1 MLYKLVCKGLQ
12 SPQER
17 MIFQGR
23 ENVNRLRISIALLF
37 GAATLAITPATFA
50 QEDAMADVPEQMEEV
65 VVTGIRS
72 SLRNALQEKRESNNL
87 VDVIQTEDIGK
98 LPDQNLAEVLE
109 NIPGVQI
116 TREAGIGT
124 GVQIRGTGSNIT
136 LMNGVATVGSGNGR
150 TGIDFE
156 DVDASII
163 SSVEVT
169 KAPQA
174 KTIEGALGGVIN
186 LRTLRP
192 LDLNE
197 TLGSVRLQFEESSLS
212 DESAAPRLS
221 GAFGELWDTD
231 AGEFGVVVSG
241 SYTESDVSHFRPRT
255 DRDNLTICVDPSDP
269 MFVAPSTCDNLP
281 AGTTHFLGA
290 QFLNQVLTNQ
300 EYATTNIATSFEWA
314 PSDSSKWY
322 FDAIYN
328 DQERREEGHRAQASN
343 ISRLQGNSDHSVT
356 GGVRTPGDNANFTG
370 FRTYD
375 LGTLLGSNGPQDL
388 GSATLVTEGT
398 FSPLQFDASSEAGIR
413 DGRGAPFLRSSS
425 DASSRLTESWMVRF
439 GNEFEIGDR
448 LTGSV
453 EVSSVTS
460 DSVEANFD
468 YTMNFINPNSY
479 IDDLDWDDPNDYALD
494 GVTPLRRDENGTPFI
509 FNLDGNIAWDIN
521 YADPFAPTP
530 EQLLDPANYVND
542 SGEYRYNIRKND
554 DTTFRADFTYDLNWE
569 SINTVDFGLR
579 YNTRNSKRI
588 NNDASWGRT
597 SYLEES
603 LNGSYISDLLVEMPD
618 NYGDGLDSNL
628 FVSGLLMLD
637 PELARN
643 AERTRDAINAAR
655 TAQNADNAGVYEPIA
670 LIGDLTEDEGEFFD
684 VEEKNTA
691 IYAQA
696 NFEVGVVRGN
706 AGFRYVRTE
715 LDSAANVDRGTG
727 TLERTAERNSYDF
740 WLPRINIVADVSEDV
755 LLRAAYSED
764 IRRPDFDSISAAR
777 TFPGSG
783 GVNSNSVGG
792 NPFLLPEEV
801 ESFDIGVEYY
811 FAPSSVVS
819 LGYFNKK
826 RSAIISSAVDQPE
839 EINGLRDVV
848 GPECEGGGI
857 FSPLTESGIF
867 GNGET
872 GVCVGNQTEFNTSE
886 TTTQKGW
893 ELAFQY
899 DLSQYEDVLG
909 WASGFGILANYTKQ
923 EQDYNEEF
931 STISGGRAIA
941 FWEAQGFPGGVVELP
956 FQLLDLSEDAYNVT
970 VFFENERLSA
980 RMRYTWRDAYY
991 TDDLPGTNNV
1001 FTPLGGRGVVN
1012 ARGQLNFG
1020 ASYHVNDNVTLS
1032 LEGINL
1038 TESDADVSCLNE
1050 KALLCYRGITDRRL
1064 TFGAAYRF

>member
-1 MLYKLVCKGLQ
+1 MTFERKLTAVLAGA
-12 SPQER
+12 
-17 MIFQGR
+17 
-23 ENVNRLRISIALLF
+23 IS
-37 GAATLAITPATFA
+37 LAIAPATFA
-50 QEDAMADVPEQMEEV
+50 QDDEPIEEIV
-65 VVTGIRS
+65 IVGIRS
-72 SLRNALQEKRESNNL
+72 SLQSALNEKRASDNL
-87 VDVIQTEDIGK
+87 VEVIQTEDIGK

-116 TREAGIGT
+116 TREAGVGT

-163 SSVEVT
+163 SAVEVT
-169 KAPQA
+169 KAPMA

-186 LRTLRP
+186 LRTIRP
-192 LDLNE
+192 LDLKE
-197 TLGSVRLQFEESSLS
+197 TLGSFRVQFEDSNLS
-212 DESAAPRLS
+212 DESAAPRFS
-221 GAFGELWDTD
+221 GAWGDSWDTD
-231 AGEFGVVVSG
+231 AGEFGVVISG
-241 SYTESDVSHFRPRT
+241 SHTESDVSHFRPRT

-269 MFVAPSTCDNLP
+269 TFVAPSTCAGAP

-300 EYATTNIATSFEWA
+300 EYATQNLATSFEWA
-314 PSDSSKWY
+314 PSDTSKWY
-322 FDAIYN
+322 FDAIFN

-343 ISRLQGNSDHSVT
+343 ISRLQGNSDNSVDAL
-356 GGVRTPGDNANFTG
+356 GNPTPGDNANFTG
-370 FRTYD
+370 FQTYN
-375 LGTLLGSNGPQDL
+375 LGTLLGSNGVQDL
-388 GSATLVTEGT
+388 GSATLVTQGT
-398 FSPLQFDASSEAGIR
+398 FTPFQEESTLFS

-425 DASSRLTESWMVRF
+425 DGSSRLTDNKMFRL
-439 GNEFEIGDR
+439 GNEFVISDNFF
-448 LTGSV
+448 GSA
-453 EVSSVTS
+453 EVSRVTS
-460 DSVEANFD
+460 DSVEANLD

-479 IDDLDWDDPNDYALD
+479 ISTNGNFLLD
-494 GVTPLRRDENGTPFI
+494 GVTPDRRDENGVPLI

-521 YADPFAPTP
+521 YDDPFAPTR
-530 EQLLDPANYVND
+530 EQLLDPSNYVND
-542 SGEYRYNIRKND
+542 SGEYRYNTRDNE
-554 DTTFRADFTYDLNWE
+554 DTTFRADFSYDLNWK
-569 SINTVDFGLR
+569 SISSVDFGVR
-579 YNTRNSKRI
+579 HNI
-588 NNDASWGRT
+588 RT
-597 SYLEES
+597 SERRNTQASFGNNSNLSRS
-603 LNGSYISDLLVEMPD
+603 LNASYISDLLIEMPN
-618 NYGDGLDSNL
+618 NYGDGTGSSL

-637 PELARN
+637 PARAAN
-643 AERTRDAINAAR
+643 AAATVAAINAAR
-655 TAQNADNAGVYEPIA
+655 TAQNADTAGISTPIA
-670 LIGDLTEDEGEFFD
+670 LIGDLLEREVEFFD
-684 VEEKNTA
+684 IEETSTA

-696 NFEVGVVRGN
+696 SFQVGVVRGN
-706 AGFRYVRTE
+706 AGFRYVQTD
-715 LDSAANVDRGTG
+715 LDSTANVDPGTG
-727 TLERTAERNSYDF
+727 TLERTTLSNDYDF
-740 WLPRINIVADVSEDV
+740 LLPRINLVADLSEDV

-764 IRRPDFDSISAAR
+764 MRRPDFDSISASR

-819 LGYFNKK
+819 LGYFSKK
-826 RSAIISSAVDQPE
+826 RSAIIEDAVDLPDE
-839 EINGLRDVV
+839 TGGLRDVV

-872 GVCVGNQTEFNTSE
+872 GVCVGNATEFNTSE

-899 DLSQYEDVLG
+899 DLGEFEDKLG

-923 EQDYNEEF
+923 EQDYNEAF
-931 STISGGRAIA
+931 TTIGGSRATA
-941 FWEAQGFPGGVVELP
+941 FWEAQGFAGGVVEVP
-956 FQLLDLSEDAYNVT
+956 FQLLDLSEEAYNVT
-970 VFFENERLSA
+970 VYFENEFLSA

-991 TDDLPGTNNV
+991 TDELPGTGNE

-1012 ARGQLNFG
+1012 ARGQLN
-1020 ASYHVNDNVTLS
+1020 ASVTYYVNDNFMLN

-1038 TESDADVSCLNE
+1038 TESDADISCLNE
-1050 KALLCYRGITDRRL
+1050 EALLCYRGITDRRL

>member
-1 MLYKLVCKGLQ
+1 MN
-12 SPQER
+12 
-17 MIFQGR
+17 FQR
-23 ENVNRLRISIALLF
+23 TFTALLA
-37 GAATLAITPATFA
+37 GAISLAITPATMA
-50 QEDAMADVPEQMEEV
+50 QDEEV
-65 VVTGIRS
+65 IEEIVTVGIRG
-72 SLRNALQEKRESNNL
+72 SLQKAIDQKRNSDNL
-87 VDVIQTEDIGK
+87 TEVIISEDIGK

-116 TREAGIGT
+116 TREAGVGT

-136 LMNGVATVGSGNGR
+136 LMNGVATVGSGNSR

-163 SSVEVT
+163 SAVEVT

-186 LRTLRP
+186 LRTIRP
-192 LDLNE
+192 LDLTE
-197 TLGSVRLQFEESSLS
+197 RLGSVRLQFEESSLS

-221 GAFGELWDTD
+221 GAWGDTWDTD

-255 DRDNLTICVDPSDP
+255 DRDNLTICEDPSDP
-269 MFVAPSTCDNLP
+269 TFVPPSTCDNVP
-281 AGTTHFLGA
+281 GGTTHFLGA

-300 EYATTNIATSFEWA
+300 EYETKNLATSFEWA
-314 PSDSSKWY
+314 PSDTSKWY
-322 FDAIYN
+322 FDAILN

-343 ISRLQGNSDHSVT
+343 ISRLQGNSDNCVT
-356 GGVRTPGDNANFTG
+356 GGVWTPGDCANFTG

-375 LGTLLGSNGPQDL
+375 LGTLLGPNGVQDL
-388 GSATLVTEGT
+388 GSATLVTQGT
-398 FSPLQFDASSEAGIR
+398 FTPLQEDPAGVR

-425 DASSRLTESWMVRF
+425 DASSRLTDSKMFRL
-439 GNEFEIGDR
+439 GNEFQISDNFF
-448 LTGSV
+448 GSA
-453 EVSSVTS
+453 EVSRVTS
-460 DSVEANFD
+460 DTVESNFD

-479 IDDLDWDDPNDYALD
+479 IAEDGDFLLD
-494 GVTPLRRDENGTPFI
+494 GVTPDLRDENGVPYI

-521 YADPFAPTP
+521 YDDPFAPTP
-530 EQLLDPANYVND
+530 EQLLDPSNYVND
-542 SGEYRYNIRKND
+542 TGEYRYNTRKND
-554 DTTFRADFTYDLNWE
+554 DTTFRADFSYDLDWN
-569 SINTVDFGLR
+569 SITSVDFGFR
-579 YNTRNSKRI
+579 HNIINSQTVNR
-588 NNDASWGRT
+588 DSSWGRR
-597 SYLEES
+597 SELSRS
-603 LNGSYISDLLVEMPD
+603 LNASYISDLLIPMPD
-618 NYGDGLDSNL
+618 NYGDGLGSSL
-628 FVSGLLMLD
+628 FVSGLLMLN
-637 PELARN
+637 PELAAN
-643 AERTRDAINAAR
+643 AEATRAAINAAR
-655 TAQNADNAGVYEPIA
+655 TAQNADTAGISIPID
-670 LIGDLTEDEGEFFD
+670 LIGELAEDEGEFFD
-684 VEEKNTA
+684 IEETSTA

-706 AGFRYVRTE
+706 AGFRYVQTD
-715 LDSAANVDRGTG
+715 LDSTANVDPGTG
-727 TLERTAERNSYDF
+727 TLERTTLSNDYDF
-740 WLPRINIVADVSEDV
+740 FLPRINIVADVSEDV

-783 GVNSNSVGG
+783 GVNGNSVGG

-801 ESFDIGVEYY
+801 KSFDIGVEYY
-811 FAPSSVVS
+811 FAPASVVS
-819 LGYFNKK
+819 LGYFNKE
-826 RSAIISSAVDQPE
+826 RSAIIEDSVDLPE
-839 EINGLRDVV
+839 EIGGLRDVV

-872 GVCVGNQTEFNTSE
+872 GVCVGNATEFNTSE
-886 TTTQKGW
+886 TTTQTGW

-899 DLSQYEDVLG
+899 DLSQFEDTLG

-923 EQDYNEEF
+923 EQDYNEAF
-931 STISGGRAIA
+931 TTIGGSRATA
-941 FWEAQGFPGGVVELP
+941 FWEAQGFAGGVVYLP
-956 FQLLDLSEDAYNVT
+956 FQLLDLSEDAYNLT
-970 VFFENERLSA
+970 VYFENERLSA
-980 RMRYTWRDAYY
+980 RMRYTWRDAYF
-991 TDDLPGTNNV
+991 TDELPGTGNE

-1020 ASYHVNDNVTLS
+1020 ASYHVNDNITLS

-1050 KALLCYRGITDRRL
+1050 DALLCYRGITDRRL

>member
-1 MLYKLVCKGLQ
+1 MN
-12 SPQER
+12 
-17 MIFQGR
+17 FQR
-23 ENVNRLRISIALLF
+23 TITIL
-37 GAATLAITPATFA
+37 AASACTLAFA
-50 QEDAMADVPEQMEEV
+50 PVTMAQDDEAIEEV
-65 VVTGIRS
+65 VVIGIRG
-72 SLRNALQEKRESNNL
+72 SLQKAIDQKRNSVNL
-87 VDVIQTEDIGK
+87 KEVVVAEDIGK

-116 TREAGIGT
+116 TREAGVGT

-150 TGIDFE
+150 SGIDFE

-163 SSVEVT
+163 AAVEVT
-169 KAPQA
+169 KAPEA

-186 LRTLRP
+186 LRTIRP
-192 LDLNE
+192 LELND

-212 DESAAPRLS
+212 DESSAPRFS
-221 GAFGELWDTD
+221 GAWGDKWETD
-231 AGEFGVVVSG
+231 AGEFGVVFSG

-255 DRDNLTICVDPSDP
+255 DRDNLTICEDPSDP
-269 MFVAPSTCDNLP
+269 GFVAPSTCAGVP

-300 EYATTNIATSFEWA
+300 EYTTQNFATSFEWA
-314 PSDSSKWY
+314 PSDTSKWY
-322 FDAIYN
+322 FDAIFN

-343 ISRLQGNSDHSVT
+343 ISRLQGNSDHSVDAL
-356 GGVRTPGDNANFTG
+356 GNPTPGDNANFTA
-370 FRTYD
+370 FETYN
-375 LGTLLGSNGPQDL
+375 LGTLLGSNGVQDL
-388 GSATLVTEGT
+388 GSATLVTQGT
-398 FSPLQFDASSEAGIR
+398 ITPFQEESTLFA

-425 DASSRLTESWMVRF
+425 DGSSRLTDSKMFRL
-439 GNEFEIGDR
+439 GNEFVISDNFF
-448 LTGSV
+448 GSV
-453 EVSSVTS
+453 EVSRVTS
-460 DSVEANFD
+460 DSVEANLD

-479 IDDLDWDDPNDYALD
+479 ISTNGNFLLD
-494 GVTPLRRDENGTPFI
+494 GVTPDMRDENGVPYI

-521 YADPFAPTP
+521 YDDPFAPTP
-530 EQLLDPANYVND
+530 EQLLDPSNYVND
-542 SGEYRYNIRKND
+542 SGEYRYNTRDNE
-554 DTTFRADFTYDLNWE
+554 DTTFRADFSYDLNWK
-569 SINTVDFGLR
+569 SISSVDFGVR
-579 YNTRNSKRI
+579 HNI
-588 NNDASWGRT
+588 RT
-597 SYLEES
+597 SERRNTQASFGNNSNLSRS
-603 LNGSYISDLLVEMPD
+603 LNASYISDLLIEMPN
-618 NYGDGLDSNL
+618 NYGDGTGSSL

-637 PELARN
+637 PARAAN
-643 AERTRDAINAAR
+643 AAATVAAINAAR
-655 TAQNADNAGVYEPIA
+655 TAQNADTAGISTPIA
-670 LIGDLTEDEGEFFD
+670 LIGDLLERDGEFFD
-684 VEEKNTA
+684 IEENSTA

-706 AGFRYVRTE
+706 AGFRYVQTD
-715 LDSAANVDRGTG
+715 LDSTANVDPGTG
-727 TLERTAERNSYDF
+727 TLERTTLSSDYDF
-740 WLPRINIVADVSEDV
+740 LLPRINLAADLGEDV
-755 LLRAAYSED
+755 VLRAAYSED
-764 IRRPDFDSISAAR
+764 IRRPDFDSISASR

-826 RSAIISSAVDQPE
+826 RSAIIEDAVDLPDE
-839 EINGLRDVV
+839 TGGLRDVV

-872 GVCVGNQTEFNTSE
+872 GVCVGNATEFNTSE

-899 DLSQYEDVLG
+899 DLGEFEDVLG

-923 EQDYNEEF
+923 EQDYNEAF
-931 STISGGRAIA
+931 TTIGGSRATA
-941 FWEAQGFPGGVVELP
+941 FWEAQGFAGGVVEVP
-956 FQLLDLSEDAYNVT
+956 FQLLDLSEEAYNLT
-970 VFFENERLSA
+970 VYFENERLSA

-991 TDDLPGTNNV
+991 TDELPGTGNE

-1012 ARGQLNFG
+1012 ARGQLNAG
-1020 ASYHVNDNVTLS
+1020 ATYHVNDNFALS

-1038 TESDADVSCLNE
+1038 TESDADISCLNE
-1050 KALLCYRGITDRRL
+1050 DALLCYRGITDRRL